1 MWVGQRFS
9 GYTHTHTHTHTHTPT
24 TFSWRAEKMKAKG
37 KGIIKIAR
45 TGVIQEGEMEGE

>member
-9 GYTHTHTHTHTHTPT
+9 GYTHT
-24 TFSWRAEKMKAKG
+24 TFSWRPEKMKAKG

-45 TGVIQEGEMEGE
+45 TAVIQEGEMEGE